1 MKEGN
6 HLTNLLIIYE
16 EFNPTEEIVIGT
28 LKETQKRSI
37 CDVRALK
44 YSSIT
49 AADLCWSD
57 VVFVIRGHM
66 WLTAKLL
73 MQAKRMNRYCIAY
86 WDDDYSDPLPG
97 LVLSPPRKAAL
108 REILS
113 LSDAIVCPNPML
125 AEKLSKTVGGKQ
137 TAVFDTIV
145 KPSEI
150 AIVEPPSTLDPAVVR
165 MVYAAGI
172 GHTMFFDEI
181 IRPVL
186 PALCARYRGKLS
198 ITFVGVHPDLSDM
211 QDDLSISYV
220 DHLPLESFRSYMRQQ
235 RFDFGIAPL
244 MEGGFFQ
251 YKYFNKF
258 LEYASAGIPGIY
270 SNCLPYTLVVDHEVN
285 GVLCDNTPES
295 WLSSMTAMIEN
306 RALRERLGACATDT
320 IRQRFS
326 TAGVL
331 DRLIAAMPALRDY
344 VAPGYKE
351 PSILWLKIG
360 NVFFLLRD
368 ITFYTMQHIKQD
380 GIIDTIKGIAFH
392 LKMRGQSRESETKI

>member
-1 MKEGN
+1 VKEGN

-28 LKETQKRSI
+28 LKETQERSI
-37 CDVRALK
+37 CDVKALK
-44 YSSIT
+44 YSNIT
-49 AADLCWSD
+49 AADLSWSD
-57 VVFVIRGHM
+57 VVFVIRGHL

-73 MQAKRMNRYCIAY
+73 KQAKRMNRYCIAY

-97 LVLSPPRKAAL
+97 LVLSPPRKAAF
-108 REILS
+108 REILF
-113 LSDAIVCPNPML
+113 LSDVIVCPNPML
-125 AEKLSKTVGGKQ
+125 AEKLSKTVGGKR

-150 AIVEPPSTLDPAVVR
+150 PEVEPSPTIEPAVVR

-172 GHTMFFDEI
+172 GHAMFFDAI

-186 PALCARYRGKLS
+186 PALCARYQGKLS
-198 ITFVGVHPDLSDM
+198 ITFVGVHPDLSDI
-211 QDDLSISYV
+211 QDALSITCV
-220 DHLPLESFRSYMRQQ
+220 DQLPLEAFRSYMRQQ

-285 GVLCDNTPES
+285 GLLCDNTPES

-306 RALRERLGACATDT
+306 RALRERLGACAMDT
-320 IRQRFS
+320 IQQRFS

-331 DRLIAAMPALRDY
+331 DRLIEAAPAVRDY
-344 VAPGYKE
+344 VAPRCKE

-368 ITFYTMQHIKQD
+368 IAFYTMQHIKQD
-380 GIIDTIKGIAFH
+380 GIIETIKRIAFH
-392 LKMRGQSRESETKI
+392 LKMRGQSRDSETKI